1 MEYTENTDYID
12 YTHYI
17 QNGGIGLNLP
27 KLTHLKCP
35 MGLCVQPVKL
45 YPHTDFRNGEDREP
59 RVINIKFLDQLI
71 DDVAGSITDNF
82 KKVTR
87 ARFSMKARPQT
98 SNNRTK
104 RHHK

>member
-1 MEYTENTDYID
+1 MDHTKYTEYKE
-12 YTHYI
+12 YI
-17 QNGGIGLNLP
+17 QNGGIGLEIP
-27 KLTHLKCP
+27 KLTNLKCP
-35 MGLCVQPVKL
+35 MGLCVKPVKL
-45 YPHTDFRNGEDREP
+45 QPNTDFRSGEDREP

-71 DDVAGSITDNF
+71 DDVAGSITDNL

>member
-1 MEYTENTDYID
+1 MDHTEYTE
-12 YTHYI
+12 YTEYI
-17 QNGGIGLNLP
+17 QNGGIGLEIP
-27 KLTHLKCP
+27 KLTNLKCP
-35 MGLCVQPVKL
+35 MGLCVKPVKL
-45 YPHTDFRNGEDREP
+45 QPNTDFRNGEDREP
-59 RVINIKFLDQLI
+59 RVINIKFLDQLM
-71 DDVAGSITDNF
+71 DDVADSITDNL